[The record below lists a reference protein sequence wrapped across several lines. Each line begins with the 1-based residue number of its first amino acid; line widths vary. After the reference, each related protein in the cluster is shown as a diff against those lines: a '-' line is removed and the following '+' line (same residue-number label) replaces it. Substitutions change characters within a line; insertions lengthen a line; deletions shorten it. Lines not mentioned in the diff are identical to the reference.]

1 MVSRSLKSLL
11 VLALTIFMASVSFS
25 AKAQEKAANVEE
37 AGKTKQ
43 EEAYDA
49 GKSIIGHILDAH
61 KFHIFSFG
69 SSHFGLPL
77 PIILYSK
84 EDGLK
89 IFSAAKLEHLHEGE
103 SYEGFRFSDE
113 EGSDIEG
120 ALPNGEKDPNVVVY
134 SSVMSFGQ
142 KAPEGAKKVY
152 DFSVTKG
159 AAQLIFASVLLIVI
173 MLAVAKKYKKDGSK
187 KAPSGFQNAVEP
199 VITFVRD
206 DVAKPYLGHNYEKFM
221 PFLLT
226 VFFFILINNLL
237 GLIPGSANVSG
248 NIAFTF
254 VLAIIAFIVIL
265 FSTTGKFWGH
275 VFWFPGVPVPVKLL
289 MIPVELLGLV
299 IRPAALMIRLF
310 ANMTAG
316 HIVILSFVSLIFIFG
331 HMSPVAGYGF
341 SPISII
347 FVIFMDFVELLVAFI
362 QAFIFTNLTAVFISQ
377 SIIEGDHH

>member
-1 MVSRSLKSLL
+1 MVSKSLKSLL
-11 VLALTIFMASVSFS
+11 ILALTIFMACVSFS
-25 AKAQEKAANVEE
+25 VNAQEKEQTKEE
-37 AGKTKQ
+37 
-43 EEAYDA
+43 ESYDA
-49 GKSIIGHILDAH
+49 GKSIIGHVLDAH

-69 SSHFGLPL
+69 QKNFGLPL

-84 EDGLK
+84 EDGLN
-89 IFSAAKLEHLHEGE
+89 IFSASHLEEATEKGT
-103 SYEGFRFSDE
+103 SYKGFKFSDE
-113 EGSDIEG
+113 EGSGIVG
-120 ALPNGEKDPNVVVY
+120 AKVDGTKDSSVVVY
-134 SSVMSFGQ
+134 SSLLSLKEKPPVG
-142 KAPEGAKKVY
+142 GKKVY

-159 AAQLIFASVLLIVI
+159 AAQLIFAAVLLII
-173 MLAVAKKYKKDGSK
+173 LMLYVASVYKKRGSK
-187 KAPSGFQNAVEP
+187 VAPSGFQNAIEP

-206 DVAKPYLGHNYEKFM
+206 DVAKPYLGHNYERYM

-254 VLAIIAFIVIL
+254 VLALLAFIVIL

-275 VFWFPGVPVPVKLL
+275 LFWFPGVPVLVKFI
-289 MIPVELLGLV
+289 MIPVELLGLI

-316 HIVILSFVSLIFIFG
+316 HIVILSFISLIFIFG

-341 SPISII
+341 SPVSIA

-377 SIIEGDHH
+377 SIIEDDHH

>member
-1 MVSRSLKSLL
+1 MVSKSLKSLL
-11 VLALTIFMASVSFS
+11 ILALTIFMASVSFS
-25 AKAQEKAANVEE
+25 AKAQENE
-37 AGKTKQ
+37 KTK
-43 EEAYDA
+43 EEGAYDA

-69 SSHFGLPL
+69 QKEFGLPL

-84 EDGLK
+84 EGGLK
-89 IFSAAKLEHLHEGE
+89 VFSANRLEHLEEGQN
-103 SYEGFRFSDE
+103 YEGFRFSDE
-113 EGSDIEG
+113 EGADIE
-120 ALPNGEKDPNVVVY
+120 AVLANGEKDPNTVVY
-134 SSVMSFGQ
+134 SSLLSFSQ
-142 KAPEGAKKVY
+142 DAPAGAKKVY

-159 AAQLIFASVLLIVI
+159 AAQLIFAAFLLVII
-173 MLAVAKKYKKDGSK
+173 MLSVAKKYKKDGPK
-187 KAPSGFQNAVEP
+187 KAPSGFQGAVEP

-206 DVAKPYLGHNYEKFM
+206 DVAKPYLGHNYERYM

-254 VLAIIAFIVIL
+254 VLALIAFIVII

-275 VFWFPGVPVPVKLL
+275 VFWFPGVPVLVKII
-289 MIPVELLGLV
+289 MIPVELLGLI

-341 SPISII
+341 SPVSII
-347 FVIFMDFVELLVAFI
+347 FVIFMDCVELLVAFI

-377 SIIEGDHH
+377 SIVEGDHH